1 MTRKL
6 RPGIL
11 TKFTR
16 YRRAYGLRAALEH
29 SIVKATARLF
39 PAEFRFRDHPM
50 LIDLLGQGLVLEMGS
65 DILNQFKVPTDAVEQ
80 SWNEFREFQRELEG
94 RGKTARLTHPMEFA
108 VESQT
113 SFLLYALVRHFRPSV
128 IVETG
133 VANGYSSFYL
143 LNAIMINNIGQLHS
157 VDITN
162 QVGEVLS
169 EKEKGH
175 WHLHILDE
183 NDPHL
188 SFQNLL
194 LELPPIDFFLHDS
207 DHSYQWVISEL
218 GSVWKKLS
226 AGAIISADDVD
237 YSYGFLDFCKERQLQ
252 PIFLLDS
259 RKIFGL
265 TRKH

>member
-1 MTRKL
+1 M
-6 RPGIL
+6 L

-29 SIVKATARLF
+29 SVVKAIARLF
-39 PAEFRFRDHPM
+39 PAEFRFRDRPT
-50 LIDLLGQGLVLEMGS
+50 LSDLLGQGLVLETGS
-65 DILNQFKVPTDAVEQ
+65 DILNQFKVPADTIEQ
-80 SWNEFREFQRELEG
+80 LWNEFREFQCELES
-94 RGKTARLTHPMEFA
+94 REKTLLTHPVEFA

-113 SFLLYALVRHFRPSV
+113 SFLLYALVRHLRPSV

-157 VDITN
+157 IDITTP
-162 QVGEVLS
+162 VGEVLS
-169 EKEKGH
+169 EKEKGQ

-183 NDPHL
+183 NDPRISL
-188 SFQNLL
+188 QNLL
-194 LELPPIDFFLHDS
+194 LELPPIDFFLQDS

-218 GSVWKKLS
+218 GSVWERLS
-226 AGAIISADDVD
+226 AGAILSADDVD
-237 YSYGFLDFCKERQLQ
+237 LSYGFSDFCKQRQLQ
-252 PIFLLDS
+252 PMFLLDS

-265 TRKH
+265 TRKHWGQ